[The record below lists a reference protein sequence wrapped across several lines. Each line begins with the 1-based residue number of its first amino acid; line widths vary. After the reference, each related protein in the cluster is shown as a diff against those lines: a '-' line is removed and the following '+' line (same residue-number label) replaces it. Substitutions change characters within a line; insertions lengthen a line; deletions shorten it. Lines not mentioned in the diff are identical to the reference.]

1 MIRRRRLLCR
11 VFIGMALV
19 VGGRPAYAAD
29 GVGFG
34 AKIGPLFPS
43 VSSDTLKSF
52 DNHIGWMGGIWIG
65 GNQDGT
71 YGAQVDVLY
80 AKKNI
85 PDALLGR
92 DTELHYLEIP
102 ILLRINFGSTNRDP
116 VAGYIIGGE
125 SFDVKLKA
133 ALNGVDIGSQYNGI
147 DLGFIAGGGVE
158 ISRFIVEGRYNWG
171 LRSFVSTTV
180 PTATKIKTRTFA
192 ILFGVRFN

>member
-1 MIRRRRLLCR
+1 
-11 VFIGMALV
+11 
-19 VGGRPAYAAD
+19 
-29 GVGFG
+29 
-34 AKIGPLFPS
+34 
-43 VSSDTLKSF
+43 
-52 DNHIGWMGGIWIG
+52 MGGVWLG

-92 DTELHYLEIP
+92 DVDLHYLEIP

-116 VAGYIIGGE
+116 VAGYIITGE

-133 ALNGVDIGSQYNGI
+133 ELNGVDIAKQYQGL
-147 DLGFIAGGGVE
+147 DLGFILGGGVE

-171 LRSFVSTTV
+171 LRSIVSTDV
-180 PTATKIKTRTFA
+180 ATTRKIKTRTFA
-192 ILFGVRFN
+192 ILFGVRFS